1 MRSPSN
7 RIQKA
12 TAQTQDANRR
22 LAAAEKS
29 IARSFIEM
37 IDEDEAEDAT
47 NAARPA
53 PPPPPAK
60 NQPPRK

>member
-1 MRSPSN
+1 MKSPSI

-22 LAAAEKS
+22 LAAAEQK
-29 IARSFIEM
+29 IARTFLEM
-37 IDEDEAEDAT
+37 IDEDDAEDAT

-53 PPPPPAK
+53 PPPLPAK

>member
-53 PPPPPAK
+53 QPPPAK
-60 NQPPRK
+60 NQAPRK